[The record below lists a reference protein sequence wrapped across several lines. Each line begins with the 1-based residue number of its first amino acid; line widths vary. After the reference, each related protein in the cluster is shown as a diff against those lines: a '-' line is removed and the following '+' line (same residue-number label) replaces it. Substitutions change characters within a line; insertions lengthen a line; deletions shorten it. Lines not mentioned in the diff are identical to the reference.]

1 MHQYIQQIEER
12 GYCVIPEVYSQEQVA
27 QAVRLT
33 RFWYD
38 KSATSLSERV
48 PYLNQN
54 HPLVYNLQTKDW
66 YFIELLFASAALND
80 ILRHFL
86 NDPWNKAIPPD
97 KPNYILRS
105 YTARSS
111 NEAMPLHI
119 DSFIPYPG
127 PHVISVQCATILEE
141 QSTHN
146 GCTVVVPGSHLSG
159 HYATQD
165 VHKHAVPIESRAGDL
180 VIWDSRLWHAT
191 TPNRSQGTRW
201 ALLATYCRWWM
212 KQHFNITGSLPEEYY
227 RRLTDEQ
234 KAVLGYCSIPY
245 DDETQGI
252 DMKRGY
258 DVLPES
264 VEQARQGS
272 RKKAAMLETGY

>member
-1 MHQYIQQIEER
+1 MQQFIRQIEQR
-12 GYCVIPEVYSQEQVA
+12 GYCVIPQAYSEEQVEHA
-27 QAVRLT
+27 LTLT
-33 RFWYD
+33 RSWHE
-38 KSATSLSERV
+38 KCATVVSERV

-54 HPLVYNLQTKDW
+54 HPLVYNLQAKDW
-66 YFIELLFASAALND
+66 YFIELLFASEMLSG

-86 NDPWNKAIPPD
+86 NDPWNKAIPAD

-127 PHVISVQCATILEE
+127 PHVISIQCAMVLET

-159 HYATQD
+159 KYATQD
-165 VHKHAVPIESRAGDL
+165 SYKDAVPIESNAGDL
-180 VIWDSRLWHAT
+180 VLWDSRLWHAT

-212 KQHFNITGSLPEEYY
+212 KQHFNITGSLPEEFY

-234 KAVLGYCSIPY
+234 RGVLGFCSIPY
-245 DDETQGI
+245 ETELQGI

-258 DVLPES
+258 DLLPTS
-264 VEQARQGS
+264 LEQARHHYS
-272 RKKAAMLETGY
+272 SVPS

>member
-1 MHQYIQQIEER
+1 MQEFIRQIEQR
-12 GYCVIPEVYSQEQVA
+12 GYCVIPQAYSEEQVQRA
-27 QAVRLT
+27 LTLT
-33 RFWYD
+33 RSWRE
-38 KSATSLSERV
+38 KCASVVSERV

-54 HPLVYNLQTKDW
+54 HPLVYNLQAKDW
-66 YFIELLFASAALND
+66 YFIELLFASQMLND

-127 PHVISVQCATILEE
+127 PHVISIQCATVLEA

-159 HYATQD
+159 QYATQESYQD
-165 VHKHAVPIESRAGDL
+165 AVPIESKAGDL
-180 VIWDSRLWHAT
+180 VLWDSRLWHAT

-212 KQHFNITGSLPEEYY
+212 KQHFNITGSLPEEFY

-234 KAVLGYCSIPY
+234 RGVLGFCSIPY
-245 DDETQGI
+245 ENEMQGI

-258 DVLPES
+258 DLLPTS
-264 VEQARQGS
+264 VEQARHQYS
-272 RKKAAMLETGY
+272 SVPS